1 MNIPEHLYYTK
12 EHEWIKFESENAIIG
27 ITDFAQGEL
36 GDIIFVE
43 LPKEG
48 TSFKSGE
55 STGTIEA
62 VKTVADIYTPID
74 GKVSA
79 VNKNLE
85 NEPELINKDPYE
97 TGWIIKLSNISKVN
111 LEILTSSEYK
121 KIIL

>member
-12 EHEWIKFESENAIIG
+12 NHEWIKIESGNAIIG

-43 LPKEG
+43 LPEEG
-48 TSFKSGE
+48 KLFKSGE
-55 STGTIEA
+55 TTGTIEA

-121 KIIL
+121 KIFL

>member
-12 EHEWIKFESENAIIG
+12 NHEWIKIESGNAIIG

-43 LPKEG
+43 LPEEG
-48 TSFKSGE
+48 KLFKSGE
-55 STGTIEA
+55 TTGTIEA

-85 NEPELINKDPYE
+85 NEPELINNDPYE
-97 TGWIIKLSNISKVN
+97 TGWIIKFSNISKDN
-111 LEILTSSEYK
+111 LEILSSSEYK
-121 KIIL
+121 KIIQ